1 MQVGNTAFRQLFDQI
16 ERIGFFIRAIIDVLE
31 TADGRDANTD
41 TVGAPLFTHRINHFQ
56 HQASAIFH
64 AAAVLVSTMV
74 GRRGKEL
81 VQQVTVGGVQFDK
94 IESGIAGVTYRL
106 TEIINDPWDL
116 VGFERARH

>member
-1 MQVGNTAFRQLFDQI
+1 
-16 ERIGFFIRAIIDVLE
+16 
-31 TADGRDANTD
+31 
-41 TVGAPLFTHRINHFQ
+41 
-56 HQASAIFH
+56 
-64 AAAVLVSTMV
+64 MV